1 MNPAEIVPSWSQ
13 SIFNEKWATLGT
25 FKEGRI
31 CFNCADWS
39 ALTLFF
45 IMCLNFNKGRKGF
58 VEKKAKNGV
67 MPVVIIQMSSVGDL
81 QGWKVLWEKPVGLI

>member
-1 MNPAEIVPSWSQ
+1 
-13 SIFNEKWATLGT
+13 
-25 FKEGRI
+25 
-31 CFNCADWS
+31 
-39 ALTLFF
+39 
-45 IMCLNFNKGRKGF
+45 MCLNFNKGRKGF